1 MKNDLAE
8 ISTKYSNVP
17 EDEMFYSKGKN
28 AYLKFTK
35 ESEWGWCFNEDSKQ
49 VLEIPV
55 EIWCRSDGWK
65 SLDHSDREDDGDSS
79 HTDTKYTHAHTR
91 VKMHFTYH

>member
-17 EDEMFYSKGKN
+17 QDEMFYSKEKN
-28 AYLKFTK
+28 AYLKFTR
-35 ESEWGWCFNEDSKQ
+35 ESEWGWRFNEDSKQ

-55 EIWCRSDGWK
+55 EIRCRSDGWE
-65 SLDHSDREDDGDSS
+65 SLAYSG
-79 HTDTKYTHAHTR
+79 
-91 VKMHFTYH
+91 